1 MSRREIS
8 RDSVGEGIEIFQM
21 KELVCQTTYVML
33 DDMLE
38 KPKDHRLTGKNCAEE
53 RHKIR

>member
-53 RHKIR
+53 RHKIC